1 MNTIIAKTNKLISI
15 LLLVIIL
22 SLSFLTT
29 LTYAVEDLNSDKYS
43 TVQGTNSTTKVTKY
57 DNEKNTNINE
67 LTKNDDDESQKD
79 NSDNQSTN
87 LKEIEDS
94 NKILIA
100 PNNQIQLLSSE
111 NTDTKKEIYVVWNSD
126 TSTISLT
133 YNTPDDSTIY
143 DTFSNLKNF
152 IHKYRYSVT
161 TIDFS
166 LFDENGNKVTI
177 IMPEDCSYMFD
188 CCFYL
193 KQIVAIENLNTS
205 NVTNMTRMFFS
216 CKSLTQLDVSNFDT
230 SNVTNMRYMFD
241 DCESLTQLD
250 VSNFDTSNVTD
261 MTCMFAGCES
271 LTQLDISNF
280 DTSNVTNMISM
291 FFGCANLSQLDVSN
305 FDTSNVTNMDFM
317 FSQCANLSQ
326 LDLSSFDTSNVT
338 NMRYMFDD
346 CESLT
351 QLDVSNFDTSN
362 VTNMSS
368 MFSDCESLTQLDVS
382 NFDTSNVT
390 NMSSMFSDCKSLTQ
404 LDVSTLDTSNV
415 TNMRYMFA
423 DCESLTQLD
432 VSNFDTSNVTDI
444 TCMFSQCANLTQL
457 DVSNFDTSNV
467 TSLAGMFA
475 LCKNLTT
482 LDLSNFDTFNVIDM
496 SSMFYDCTSL
506 TKLDIS
512 NFNTPKVW
520 NNTNQIFFNT
530 NNLNTIIL
538 SQNISQEILSS
549 LSQNWYKLPDG
560 TFYNSLFNSFDK
572 STIAGTYVKDFYA
585 GIYAMWKEDTKTISI
600 VSNEDAKKLE
610 GNDYCRISDLKS
622 FIKKYN
628 TKVKIINLAF
638 DEKIELDDVKSL
650 FENCT
655 SLISLQNIDNL
666 NITSTDMSNMFKNCS
681 SLTSIELPKWNINN
695 VETMHSMFENCTN
708 LTELK
713 NINNLVFAN
722 IQDMSNMFKN
732 CSSLIS
738 IDLSKVHTGSV
749 KNMSSLFENCT
760 SLKNLKL
767 TEFDY
772 DLYIYMWIFST
783 GNVTNMS
790 NMFKNCSSL
799 ENLNIGGF
807 YTDKLEENGMKDA
820 FSGLTSLNK
829 IVLGYGIEKLDTNC
843 GLSGDTWF
851 RTETNVTYTANELIK
866 EYNPEMYG
874 TYLNGVLKKH
884 YYAST
889 NSNLDNLYEIHN
901 PDKPFTGYCI
911 NLHRLGYA
919 SYSDRFDATDSN
931 VLETLLNS
939 EAEGGVHG
947 YSPLG
952 NNMKEALLT
961 LMYYGYPQNAAGI
974 MNKYNLTEERYSL
987 ITQNAIWDF
996 TDRYGNPSGPTM
1008 FTGDELSAYNELVSQ
1023 KYSNIENA
1031 DRLLFYV
1038 YKSWDKTQQNLI
1050 SMTSIADD
1058 IYGGVEV
1065 TKVDT
1070 NGNPLSGAEFT
1081 ITNKDTGET
1090 KIITSNSDGIAS
1102 ICRTDKQEGLKSG
1115 YYEVRETKAPIGY
1128 SLTNDYY
1135 EFAITEANK
1144 IVSIGY
1150 KNGEPDENFIT
1161 FTDDEDKS
1169 VVGGG
1174 LKITKKT
1181 DKEISLANVE
1191 FSIYSDSACTN
1202 RISTLK
1208 TDTNGIAKSG
1218 KKDFKPGKYYIK
1230 ESKSPYGYKLNTNIF
1245 KVTIE
1250 ENKFTEIEILNEA
1263 KKGTINIIAHKNLN
1277 GANIKDYVFTFE
1289 LIDDKGNII
1298 QSKNND
1304 SNGTITFD
1312 PIEYYIS
1319 DGTYK
1324 NYTIREVSG
1333 NLEDITYDKHE
1344 ELVTILIK
1352 DTGEEYLTCT
1362 PVYDKD
1368 GAIFTNTYTNNN
1380 KENASKKTDDSEN
1393 QKDIDNSINN
1403 NNKESTESK
1412 DNNYSVETNKISE
1425 DKNIK
1430 TGDTITFIICLLSI
1444 SIIGLFFIKEK
1455 KK

>member
-205 NVTNMTRMFFS
+205 NVTNMTRMFY
-216 CKSLTQLDVSNFDT
+216 CCRILTQLDVSNFDT

-250 VSNFDTSNVTD
+250 VSNFDTSNVT
-261 MTCMFAGCES
+261 
-271 LTQLDISNF
+271 
-280 DTSNVTNMISM
+280 
-291 FFGCANLSQLDVSN
+291 
-305 FDTSNVTNMDFM
+305 
-317 FSQCANLSQ
+317 
-326 LDLSSFDTSNVT
+326 
-338 NMRYMFDD
+338 
-346 CESLT
+346 
-351 QLDVSNFDTSN
+351 
-362 VTNMSS
+362 
-368 MFSDCESLTQLDVS
+368 
-382 NFDTSNVT
+382 
-390 NMSSMFSDCKSLTQ
+390 
-404 LDVSTLDTSNV
+404 
-415 TNMRYMFA
+415 
-423 DCESLTQLD
+423 
-432 VSNFDTSNVTDI
+432 
-444 TCMFSQCANLTQL
+444 
-457 DVSNFDTSNV
+457 
-467 TSLAGMFA
+467 SLAGMFA
-475 LCKNLTT
+475 LCKILTT
-482 LDLSNFDTFNVIDM
+482 LDLSNFDTSNVIDM

-666 NITSTDMSNMFKNCS
+666 NITST
-681 SLTSIELPKWNINN
+681 
-695 VETMHSMFENCTN
+695 
-708 LTELK
+708 
-713 NINNLVFAN
+713 
-722 IQDMSNMFKN
+722 DMSNMFKN

>member
-216 CKSLTQLDVSNFDT
+216 CESLTQLDVSNFDT
-230 SNVTNMRYMFD
+230 SNVTNMSSMFS

-291 FFGCANLSQLDVSN
+291 FFGCANLTQLDVSNFDTSNVTNMTRMFYCCRILTQLDVSNFDTSNVTNMSSMFFGCANLSQLDVSN

-338 NMRYMFDD
+338 NMTRMFYCCRILTQLDVSNFDTSNVTNMSSMFSD

-390 NMSSMFSDCKSLTQ
+390 NMSSMFS
-404 LDVSTLDTSNV
+404 
-415 TNMRYMFA
+415 

-482 LDLSNFDTFNVIDM
+482 LDLSNFDTSNVIDM

-666 NITSTDMSNMFKNCS
+666 NITST
-681 SLTSIELPKWNINN
+681 
-695 VETMHSMFENCTN
+695 
-708 LTELK
+708 
-713 NINNLVFAN
+713 
-722 IQDMSNMFKN
+722 DMSNMFKN

>member
-230 SNVTNMRYMFD
+230 SNVTNM
-241 DCESLTQLD
+241 
-250 VSNFDTSNVTD
+250 
-261 MTCMFAGCES
+261 
-271 LTQLDISNF
+271 
-280 DTSNVTNMISM
+280 
-291 FFGCANLSQLDVSN
+291 
-305 FDTSNVTNMDFM
+305 
-317 FSQCANLSQ
+317 
-326 LDLSSFDTSNVT
+326 
-338 NMRYMFDD
+338 
-346 CESLT
+346 
-351 QLDVSNFDTSN
+351 
-362 VTNMSS
+362 
-368 MFSDCESLTQLDVS
+368 
-382 NFDTSNVT
+382 
-390 NMSSMFSDCKSLTQ
+390 SSMFSDCKSLTQ

-482 LDLSNFDTFNVIDM
+482 LDLSNFDTSNVIDM

-666 NITSTDMSNMFKNCS
+666 NITST
-681 SLTSIELPKWNINN
+681 
-695 VETMHSMFENCTN
+695 
-708 LTELK
+708 
-713 NINNLVFAN
+713 
-722 IQDMSNMFKN
+722 DMSNMFKN

>member
-305 FDTSNVTNMDFM
+305 FDTSNVTNMTRM
-317 FSQCANLSQ
+317 FYCC
-326 LDLSSFDTSNVT
+326 
-338 NMRYMFDD
+338 RI
-346 CESLT
+346 
-351 QLDVSNFDTSN
+351 
-362 VTNMSS
+362 
-368 MFSDCESLTQLDVS
+368 LTQLDVS

-415 TNMRYMFA
+415 TNMRYMFD

-482 LDLSNFDTFNVIDM
+482 LDLSNFDTSNVIDM

-666 NITSTDMSNMFKNCS
+666 NITST
-681 SLTSIELPKWNINN
+681 
-695 VETMHSMFENCTN
+695 
-708 LTELK
+708 
-713 NINNLVFAN
+713 
-722 IQDMSNMFKN
+722 DMSNMFKN

>member
-216 CKSLTQLDVSNFDT
+216 CESLTQLDVSNFDT
-230 SNVTNMRYMFD
+230 SNVTNMSSMFS

-305 FDTSNVTNMDFM
+305 FDTSNVTNMTRMFYCCRILTQLDVSNFDTSNVTNMDFM

-338 NMRYMFDD
+338 NMTRMFY
-346 CESLT
+346 CCRILT

-390 NMSSMFSDCKSLTQ
+390 NMSSMFS
-404 LDVSTLDTSNV
+404 
-415 TNMRYMFA
+415 

-482 LDLSNFDTFNVIDM
+482 LDLSNFDTSNVIDM